1 MTKFILASQSPRRAE
16 LFKQLGM
23 DFEVVPSNVDE
34 EAQEK
39 ASPPVYVKKLAR
51 LKARAVAKRY
61 DEGIIIGV
69 DTVVVIDG
77 SIVGKP
83 KDKEDAAATLNA
95 LSGRVHKVVS
105 GVCVINKYSGKTV
118 TKSATTKVKFRE
130 LNKGVIDWYI
140 GTGEPFGKA
149 GSYAIQGKGALLVDW
164 VKGDYYNVV
173 GLPIV
178 TLMGIL
184 EEMKVKFA
192 D

>member
-83 KDKEDAAATLNA
+83 KDKEDAVATLKA

>member
-16 LFKQLGM
+16 LLKQIGM
-23 DFEVVPSNVDE
+23 DFEVVLSNVDE
-34 EAQEK
+34 AAQEK
-39 ASPPVYVKKLAR
+39 ASPPVYVKKLSR

-77 SIVGKP
+77 SIVEKP
-83 KDKEDAAATLNA
+83 KDKEDAAAMLNA

-130 LNKGVIDWYI
+130 LNKGIIDWYI
-140 GTGEPFGKA
+140 
-149 GSYAIQGKGALLVDW
+149 
-164 VKGDYYNVV
+164 
-173 GLPIV
+173 
-178 TLMGIL
+178 
-184 EEMKVKFA
+184 
-192 D
+192 

>member
-1 MTKFILASQSPRRAE
+1 MS
-16 LFKQLGM
+16 
-23 DFEVVPSNVDE
+23 FEIVPSNVDE
-34 EAQEK
+34 AAQEK

-51 LKARAVAKRY
+51 LKASAVAKKR

-69 DTVVVIDG
+69 DTIVVVDG

-95 LSGRVHKVVS
+95 LSGKVHKVVS
-105 GVCVINKYSGKTV
+105 GVCVINKYSGKIV

-184 EEMKVKFA
+184 EGMKVKF
-192 D
+192 DD